1 MAKFSQETVSMAS
14 EIKRLAPDMRV
25 TLGKADVTIEP
36 FQVLAQDSTDGKFY
50 KYSKGDTDRG
60 VIAGIYTGEEVTLT
74 STGDDALGSITTLAV
89 VGKDDLVGVDFDTDY
104 TAIRQL
110 KQCGIVL
117 TNTISEVEEV

>member
-1 MAKFSQETVSMAS
+1 MAKFKITNVAMAPD
-14 EIKRLAPDMRV
+14 IKRIAPDMRV

-50 KYSKGDTDRG
+50 KYVKGDTNRG

-74 STGDDALGSITTLAV
+74 SDGEDTLGTISTLAI
-89 VGKDDLVGVDFDTDY
+89 VGKEDLVGVTLATDY
-104 TAIRQL
+104 TAILQL

-117 TNTISEVEEV
+117 TDTISAVEEV